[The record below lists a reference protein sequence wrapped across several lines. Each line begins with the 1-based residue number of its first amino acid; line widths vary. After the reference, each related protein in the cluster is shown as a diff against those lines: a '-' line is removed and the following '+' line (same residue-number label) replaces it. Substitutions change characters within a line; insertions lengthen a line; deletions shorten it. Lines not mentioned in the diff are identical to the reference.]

1 MSFADLGLDEAILR
15 AINDLGHSAPTPIQQ
30 QAVPVV
36 IAGHDLLA
44 AAQTGTGKTGAFA
57 MPILQRLKSRAPQG
71 TGPRALVL
79 TPTREL
85 AAQVAVSFSEYG
97 RHLSLRTEPVYGGVG
112 MHRQTAAMR
121 RGVDVLVATPG
132 RLIDHLEQRSARLNH
147 VEVLVLDEADRML
160 DMGFMPAIKRIIEQL
175 PKNRQNLLF
184 SATFSSEIR
193 KFAGTLLNNPQ
204 TVEVAARNA
213 AADTVSQRI
222 HYVDK
227 DNKRSLLLH
236 LLRTENWGQTL
247 VFARTKHGADRLSD
261 QLEREGV
268 LATAIHGDK
277 SQGAR
282 TRALTQFKQG
292 LVRVLVATDVA
303 ARGIDVDGLSH
314 VVNFDLPNAP
324 EDYVHRI
331 GRTGRAGA
339 VGEAISL
346 VSNDERQ
353 QLQDIQRLL
362 GRTLP
367 SSVVDGFEPTRR
379 AQVAQPQKANQGARR
394 RHGAATGHKAGG
406 HHAHRRDGNAPAA
419 RSGSWKPKRTA
430 H

>member
-1 MSFADLGLDEAILR
+1 
-15 AINDLGHSAPTPIQQ
+15 
-30 QAVPVV
+30 
-36 IAGHDLLA
+36 
-44 AAQTGTGKTGAFA
+44 
-57 MPILQRLKSRAPQG
+57 
-71 TGPRALVL
+71 
-79 TPTREL
+79 
-85 AAQVAVSFSEYG
+85 
-97 RHLSLRTEPVYGGVG
+97 
-112 MHRQTAAMR
+112 
-121 RGVDVLVATPG
+121 
-132 RLIDHLEQRSARLNH
+132 
-147 VEVLVLDEADRML
+147 ML

-292 LVRVLVATDVA
+292 FVRVLVATDVA

-367 SSVVDGFEPTRR
+367 SSVVDGFEPTQR
-379 AQVAQPQKANQGARR
+379 AQSTHAPKANAGARR
-394 RHGAATGHKAGG
+394 RHGGSPPPKAGA
-406 HHAHRRDGNAPAA
+406 HHSHRRDGKGGSA
-419 RSGSWKPKRTA
+419 RAGGWKPSRSA
-430 H
+430 R